1 MRNIDVANDDIYR
14 YKISYIRPVSKTV
27 AINCR
32 YDKDR
37 DIIDALKASGNMS
50 NFIKKAIREYI
61 AGGGKQL

>member
-1 MRNIDVANDDIYR
+1 MANDDIYR

-37 DIIDALKASGNMS
+37 DIINALEASGNIS
-50 NFIKKAIREYI
+50 KFIKKAIREYI
-61 AGGGKQL
+61 AGGEK

>member
-1 MRNIDVANDDIYR
+1 MYR

-37 DIIDALKASGNMS
+37 DIINALEASGNIS
-50 NFIKKAIREYI
+50 KFIKKAIREYI
-61 AGGGKQL
+61 AGGEK